1 MFPWLLSTQVDLF
14 PNSRQDKSFGCQ
26 KGMQNAVQWA
36 AGALS
41 ESLSPQTFSR
51 RFGNNVT
58 NETSMSFR
66 SDSGDSTPPR
76 PGMFA
81 TVRNRRGVIS
91 AVEQSD
97 GETRRLSA
105 RMLIDELT
113 QNSYKIT
120 SLGEQ
125 QQ

>member
-1 MFPWLLSTQVDLF
+1 
-14 PNSRQDKSFGCQ
+14 
-26 KGMQNAVQWA
+26 MQNAVQWA